1 MSQPPKFR
9 DPRDRI
15 INLHSPNLARLEKP
29 LRQLLATV
37 RYWDGVKPKAIQKE
51 LCRNV
56 RARPERTVLFN
67 GLTQTLRSVN
77 FGEDHQY
84 IIGNLYYYLF
94 IYFKQRLSENDNPID
109 PVIYPLLHAC
119 FGDKLPIPTGF
130 DRLLTRDD
138 PAGTAIGKFCE
149 THKGIYY
156 GYRYGTSRN
165 VRTGND
171 ETIVRLLIKI
181 FPFESGFARYKMLYR
196 GKNDRQHRGPY
207 NRVIEGSISVI
218 GNRAHFIGQEDTRD
232 HLSYMVWWHYGGQ
245 RGPETGHEYRKGI
258 VTASNPDEKLFA
270 AQLVYRRISE
280 TVDQAIDSSGIG
292 VFSAGELLKI
302 DEALKPILDN
312 GWLINTANGLNILE
326 LDPIDVTR

>member
-1 MSQPPKFR
+1 MQQPSKLR

-15 INLHSPNLARLEKP
+15 ISEHSPNLAKLEKS
-29 LRQLLATV
+29 LRQLLTTV
-37 RYWDGVKPKAIQKE
+37 RYWDGVKPKAIQNE

-56 RARPERTVLFN
+56 RAPPERTVLFN
-67 GLTQTLRSVN
+67 GLTQTLRAVN

-94 IYFKQRLSENDNPID
+94 IYFKQRLTDAENPVD
-109 PVIYPLLHAC
+109 PVIYPLLHTC
-119 FGDKLPIPTGF
+119 FGNRLPIPTGF

-138 PAGTAIGKFCE
+138 PARTAIEKFCE

-156 GYRYGTSRN
+156 GYRFATSRN
-165 VRTGND
+165 LRTTSD
-171 ETIVRLLIKI
+171 MAIVRILIKI
-181 FPFESGFARYKMLYR
+181 FPFESGFARYQMLYR

-207 NRVIEGSISVI
+207 TRIIEGSISVI

-258 VTASNPDEKLFA
+258 VTASNPDEKLFS
-270 AQLVYRRISE
+270 AQLVYRRVSE
-280 TVDQAIDSSGIG
+280 SLDDTIDSSGLG
-292 VFSAGELLKI
+292 VFTASDLVAM
-302 DEALKPILDN
+302 DEALKPILDH
-312 GWLINTANGLNILE
+312 GWLINTASGNNVLE
-326 LDPIDVTR
+326 LDPIDIT